1 MYPAC
6 ANAGDKIIAKS
17 VVIVLCVRFLLP
29 LSQQKAW
36 SPNTSWLWCPHV
48 QRVFGG

>member
-6 ANAGDKIIAKS
+6 VNAGDKIVAKS
-17 VVIVLCVRFLLP
+17 VATVLCVRLLLP

-36 SPNTSWLWCPHV
+36 LPNTSWSWCPHV